1 MKMKIRHYV
10 AVVVLIGV
18 AVGVL
23 VLHAN
28 VLSIS
33 LNGYSFAYHD
43 IARHFLG
50 MPPLY
55 VRDRGTTP
63 DNAFCGNPKL
73 IEELRKP
80 PEDMVCIADF
90 LDVRARENCSPVA
103 TAQIVPPY
111 VFPYSDT
118 LVTNI
123 AVTVDNASDVALFI
137 ESSSEQA
144 LLDMRANV
152 QRAGGFL
159 PRGNKKV
166 LFNQCVGYGTISV
179 IQSYFGQW

>member
-1 MKMKIRHYV
+1 MKMKVRHHV

-23 VLHAN
+23 VLQAN

-43 IARHFLG
+43 VARHFLG

-63 DNAFCGNPKL
+63 DYAFCGNPKL
-73 IEELRKP
+73 KEELRKP

-90 LDVRARENCSPVA
+90 LDVSPRENCSPVA

-118 LVTNI
+118 LITNI
-123 AVTVDNASDVALFI
+123 AVTGDNAGDVARYI
-137 ESSSEQA
+137 EGSTEQA
-144 LLDMRANV
+144 LLAMEADLRGSGN
-152 QRAGGFL
+152 FL
-159 PRGNKKV
+159 PRGKKNV
-166 LFNQCVGYGTISV
+166 LFNQCDGYGTISV
-179 IQSYFGQW
+179 IQSYYGQW